1 VRCRRSRQLLLRL
14 LSVSLRSRS
23 HQRAE
28 RAEEDFP
35 RQFSRLV
42 AFDAQFVARLLP
54 DLQLLVS
61 SALRCRLSYLHSCC
75 LVQVLL
81 QEFAQFAVPSN
92 LKLIA
97 VPLFEVYD
105 HPARYGPPIA
115 TLPVALSRFALHSV
129 PPSIAEE
136 LPQEQQQQQE
146 QQPASAMQQ

>member
-1 VRCRRSRQLLLRL
+1 VLIPVVCIALL
-14 LSVSLRSRS
+14 
-23 HQRAE
+23 
-28 RAEEDFP
+28 
-35 RQFSRLV
+35 
-42 AFDAQFVARLLP
+42 ARLAAP
-54 DLQLLVS
+54 P
-61 SALRCRLSYLHSCC
+61 SCSC
-75 LVQVLL
+75 VVQVLL

-136 LPQEQQQQQE
+136 LPQEQQQPQQE

>member
-1 VRCRRSRQLLLRL
+1 MHSLFLGLPFSFLRL
-14 LSVSLRSRS
+14 IPVICIVLVPVSS
-23 HQRAE
+23 HS
-28 RAEEDFP
+28 
-35 RQFSRLV
+35 SRL
-42 AFDAQFVARLLP
+42 
-54 DLQLLVS
+54 S
-61 SALRCRLSYLHSCC
+61 
-75 LVQVLL
+75 VQVLL

-136 LPQEQQQQQE
+136 LPQEQQQQQQE
-146 QQPASAMQQ
+146 QPASAMQQ